1 MSVHLVGGG
10 WTPAHQPDV
19 FRGFIAEAAERAAA
33 DGASDPVVAL
43 LLLDPHGRAENPY
56 LDYYRGAIAAGGGA
70 DVRVTGV
77 SMVDGEFAPTALAG
91 AHGVF
96 IGGGPTPA
104 YRRAVEPIAG
114 ELRRLVAS
122 GSPYLGFSAGAA
134 IAADTALLGGWRI
147 GGVPVCHEDAGEGLD
162 DVTVEPGIGLVD
174 LTVEVHAAQY
184 GTLARLI
191 AATEAGLVPGGV
203 AIDEDTALIVGETVR
218 VAGGGSV
225 WRTEATDRG
234 VLVTTLGA

>member
-10 WTPAHQPDV
+10 WTPAHQPEV
-19 FRGFIAEAAERAAA
+19 FRGFVAEAAERAAA
-33 DGASDPVVAL
+33 EGAAVPVIAV
-43 LLLDPHGRAENPY
+43 LLLDVPGGGPNPY
-56 LDYYRGAIAAGGGA
+56 ADLYRGALAAGGGA
-70 DVRVTGV
+70 DVRITGV
-77 SMVDGEFAPTALAG
+77 AEADGEFAPVHLAG
-91 AHGVF
+91 AHGVLV
-96 IGGGPTPA
+96 GGGPTPG

-134 IAADTALLGGWRI
+134 IAADTAILGGWRI
-147 GGVPVCHEDAGEGLD
+147 GGVPVCGEEAGEGLD

-174 LTVEVHAAQY
+174 LTVEVHAAQW

-203 AIDEDTALIVGETVR
+203 AIDEDTALVVGESVR
-218 VAGGGSV
+218 VAGAGSV
-225 WRTEATDRG
+225 WRAEATDRG